1 MPKYC
6 WPLSRFRI
14 TWVLAWSVCALA
26 VAPRVANIAISII
39 AETVIWFV
47 GMHSSV
53 ILYFL
58 SIPPS
63 SPTPHELR
71 TVGMELSNL

>member
-14 TWVLAWSVCALA
+14 TWVLAWSVYALA

-39 AETVIWFV
+39 AETVIIGLLACIV
-47 GMHSSV
+47 Q
-53 ILYFL
+53 
-58 SIPPS
+58 
-63 SPTPHELR
+63 
-71 TVGMELSNL
+71 

>member
-39 AETVIWFV
+39 AETVIIGLLTYMV
-47 GMHSSV
+47 Q
-53 ILYFL
+53 
-58 SIPPS
+58 
-63 SPTPHELR
+63 
-71 TVGMELSNL
+71 